1 MIREIFLECFGVEIL
16 PEGTTWAPQIMCG
29 TCLQML
35 NRWKKFKCDKSKRDK
50 ILKFSTPTGW
60 RQPQTR
66 EDCYFCMTVVC
77 GFTAKTKSKIN
88 YASVSSLTKPV
99 LKLHVNAPDEEKM
112 EESSIDGHESM
123 EVDAQDVKESYL
135 DEDDIGVDDIEE
147 YEDEETGSE
156 QTEDSVSEVNES
168 DDEYVPFG
176 KKRDQKPFNQK
187 ELSDFILDTGVSKD
201 VGEFMASV
209 LIRRGLAQPG
219 TKSSIYREQE
229 KNSGN
234 ILLSM
239 KMKS

>member
-1 MIREIFLECFGVEIL
+1 MCGQFEVQQYPRFITNVNREIFLECFAVEIF

-35 NRWKKFKCDKSKRDK
+35 NRWKKFKCDKSKTDK

-88 YASVSSLTKPV
+88 YASVSSMTKPV
-99 LKLHVNAPDEEKM
+99 LKLHVNATDEEKM
-112 EESSIDGHESM
+112 EESSFDGHESM
-123 EVDAQDVKESYL
+123 EVDEQDVKESDLY
-135 DEDDIGVDDIEE
+135 EDDIGVDDIEV

-156 QTEDSVSEVNES
+156 QTESSVSEVNES
-168 DDEYVPFG
+168 DDEYVPVG

-187 ELSDFILDTGVSKD
+187 ELSDFIRDTGVSKD
-201 VGEFMASV
+201 VREFMASV

-219 TKSSIYREQE
+219 TKSSV
-229 KNSGN
+229 
-234 ILLSM
+234 
-239 KMKS
+239 